1 MRKFPKVIVAA
12 TILFVAFVAFEV
24 CAQEG
29 VRRLKRYGVAYEG
42 PEVEAA
48 VRFYQAQRDIGEPW
62 MVLVVHIV
70 GSTRSGIVTID
81 RSAFTLITPDG
92 RRLPMMSQK
101 EFREVYGRIQT
112 RIRRAVESAPPFRA
126 YRGTIRRC
134 TRWFLATPGRGFG
147 VDELY
152 VSNFE
157 ECSGPMVFAVPNGIQ
172 PGRWR
177 LIIDL
182 EESRADIPFE
192 LEAEE

>member
-29 VRRLKRYGVAYEG
+29 VRPLKQYGVAYEG

-147 VDELY
+147 VA
-152 VSNFE
+152 SR
-157 ECSGPMVFAVPNGIQ
+157 PGI
-172 PGRWR
+172 G
-177 LIIDL
+177 
-182 EESRADIPFE
+182 
-192 LEAEE
+192 

>member
-1 MRKFPKVIVAA
+1 MRKISTVIVAA
-12 TILFVAFVAFEV
+12 SIVSIVCVTFDV

-29 VRRLKRYGVAYEG
+29 VRPLKRWGVAYEG

-70 GSTRSGIVTID
+70 GSTRSGLVTID

-112 RIRRAVESAPPFRA
+112 RVRRAVESAPPFRA
-126 YRGTIRRC
+126 YRGTVRRC
-134 TRWFLATPGRGFG
+134 SRWFLAAPGRGFG

-157 ECSGPMVFAVPNGIQ
+157 ECSGPLVFAVPNGIQ

>member
-1 MRKFPKVIVAA
+1 VRKFSKVIVAA

-29 VRRLKRYGVAYEG
+29 VRPLKRYGVAYEG

>member
-29 VRRLKRYGVAYEG
+29 VRPLKQYGVAYEG